1 MIMHYIVSQLMLTWA
16 ELKKNPGGGGS
27 GGPMVTCVYSGRGRG
42 WGGVRRYLLG
52 IFLLN
57 FICKFKEFCFNFAG
71 DARICTPSSCPCHP
85 YLSRSAHGSNILL
98 HFLDFKGHIL
108 IFVIKYI
115 SDTGKLSFHG
125 NCTNE
130 LHMLLNQ
137 CLKFVIVLA
146 IIEKEIFSG
155 HILLI
160 GTVQ

>member
-1 MIMHYIVSQLMLTWA
+1 M
-16 ELKKNPGGGGS
+16 PGS
-27 GGPMVTCVYSGRGRG
+27 APP
-42 WGGVRRYLLG
+42 LAAPAIH
-52 IFLLN
+52 IFL
-57 FICKFKEFCFNFAG
+57 
-71 DARICTPSSCPCHP
+71 DPRMVQ
-85 YLSRSAHGSNILL
+85 ILL

-137 CLKFVIVLA
+137 CLKFAIVLA
-146 IIEKEIFSG
+146 IFEKEIFSG